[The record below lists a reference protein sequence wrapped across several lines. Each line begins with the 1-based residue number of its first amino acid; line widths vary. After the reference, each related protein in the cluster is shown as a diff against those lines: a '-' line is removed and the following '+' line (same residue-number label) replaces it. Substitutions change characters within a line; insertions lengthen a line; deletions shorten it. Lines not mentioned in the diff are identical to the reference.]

1 MSSRDDLKAEACR
14 IIDARRQE
22 IIDLGE
28 TILRNPET
36 GFNEVNT
43 ANLVAARLQGL
54 GLDPRQGLAVTGVK
68 GRKDCGGPGPTLAI
82 LGELDSLRVS
92 DHPHADPRT
101 GAAHA
106 CGHNAQVAGMVG
118 AAMGLLSG
126 TVLPELHGSLVFFA
140 VPAEEMIDVDERM
153 RRKAGNEIEFL
164 SGKAELIRLGHFDD
178 VDLAMMF
185 HTKTDTLAS
194 HVARSS
200 NGAIIKKIRFIGK
213 AAHAGGSPQKGINA
227 LNAASLAMS
236 AIAYQRETFY
246 DEDTIRVHP
255 IITRGGDAVS
265 VVPAEVTVET
275 FIRGKTLEGILDA
288 NRKVD
293 NALRG
298 AAIAVGA
305 SVEITTVPGYLPQA
319 NNEAMA
325 RLWGENVG
333 QVFGADQFEH
343 GTEHRTSSTDM
354 GDLEHI
360 MPAMQ
365 PYVAGAAGGGHT
377 SGYLLV
383 DHDSVYVKSAKLLAM
398 TAIDLLHDG
407 AASARRILRED
418 RPRMT
423 KEEYLEF
430 QRKLDATE
438 LFDPGSQPDG
448 VGS

>member
-1 MSSRDDLKAEACR
+1 MPSREHLKAEACR
-14 IIDARRQE
+14 VIDDRRQE

-36 GFNEVNT
+36 GFNETDT
-43 ANLVAARLQGL
+43 ADRVAAGLQGL
-54 GLDPRQGLAVTGVK
+54 GIEPQRGLAVTGVK
-68 GRKDCGGPGPTLAI
+68 GRKDGGAPGPTLA
-82 LGELDSLRVS
+82 LMGELDALRVP
-92 DHPHADPRT
+92 DHPHADPGT

-118 AAMGLLSG
+118 AAMGLLSAG
-126 TVLPELHGSLVFFA
+126 VLPRLSGSLVFFA

-153 RRKAGNEIEFL
+153 ARKARNELEFL

-178 VDLAMMF
+178 VDMAMMF

-200 NGAIIKKIRFIGK
+200 NGAIIKKVRFIGR

-227 LNAASLAMS
+227 LNAASLAMT

-246 DEDTIRVHP
+246 DDDTIRIHP

-265 VVPAEVTVET
+265 VVPAEVTLET

-298 AAIAVGA
+298 AATAIGA
-305 SVEITTVPGYLPQA
+305 SVEITTVPGYLPQT
-319 NNEAMA
+319 NNETMA
-325 RLWGENVG
+325 RLWGENAEG
-333 QVFGADQFEH
+333 LFGAGQFRL
-343 GTEHRTSSTDM
+343 GAEHRTSSTDF
-354 GDLEHI
+354 GDLAHI
-360 MPAMQ
+360 MPAVQ

-377 SGYLLV
+377 NAYLLV
-383 DHDSVYVKSAKLLAM
+383 DQDSVYVKSAKLLAM

-407 AASARRILRED
+407 AAAARRILRED
-418 RPRMT
+418 KPRMT
-423 KEEYLEF
+423 KEEYLEY

-438 LFDPGSQPDG
+438 LFQP
-448 VGS
+448 

>member
-1 MSSRDDLKAEACR
+1 MTSREELKAEACR
-14 IIDARRQE
+14 VIDARRRE

-36 GFNEVNT
+36 GFNEVGT
-43 ANLVAARLQGL
+43 ADLVAARLREL
-54 GLDPRQGLAVTGVK
+54 GLDPQQGLAVTGVK
-68 GRKDCGGPGPTLAI
+68 GRKDCGGSGPTLAI

-118 AAMGLLSG
+118 AAMGLLSAL
-126 TVLPELHGSLVFFA
+126 VLPELRGSLVFFA

-153 RRKAGNEIEFL
+153 QRKARNEIEFL
-164 SGKAELIRLGHFDD
+164 AGKAELIRLGHFDD

-194 HVARSS
+194 HVAKSS

-227 LNAASLAMS
+227 LNAASLAMT

-265 VVPAEVTVET
+265 VVPAEVTIET

-298 AAIAVGA
+298 AAMAVGA
-305 SVEITTVPGYLPQA
+305 SVEITTVPGYLPQT
-319 NNEAMA
+319 NNETMV

-333 QVFGADQFEH
+333 QVFGAGQFEH
-343 GTEHRTSSTDM
+343 GTEHRASSTDL
-354 GDLEHI
+354 GDLAHI

-398 TAIDLLHDG
+398 TAIDLLHDD
-407 AASARRILRED
+407 AAAARRILQED

-438 LFDPGSQPDG
+438 LFHPGSHPDG
-448 VGS
+448 RDT

>member
-1 MSSRDDLKAEACR
+1 MTSREELKAEACR
-14 IIDARRQE
+14 VIDARRRE

-36 GFNEVNT
+36 GFNEVGT
-43 ANLVAARLQGL
+43 AELVTARLREL
-54 GLDPRQGLAVTGVK
+54 GLDPQQGLAVTGVK
-68 GRKDCGGPGPTLAI
+68 GRKDCGGSGPTLAI

-118 AAMGLLSG
+118 AAMGLLSAV
-126 TVLPELHGSLVFFA
+126 VLPELRGSLVFFA

-153 RRKAGNEIEFL
+153 QRKARNEIEFL
-164 SGKAELIRLGHFDD
+164 AGKAELIRLGHFDD

-194 HVARSS
+194 HVAKSS

-227 LNAASLAMS
+227 LNAASLAMT

-265 VVPAEVTVET
+265 VVPAEVTIET

-298 AAIAVGA
+298 AAMAVGA
-305 SVEITTVPGYLPQA
+305 SVEITTVPGYLP
-319 NNEAMA
+319 
-325 RLWGENVG
+325 RPTTRPWS
-333 QVFGADQFEH
+333 VFGARTWA
-343 GTEHRTSSTDM
+343 GCSARASSSTVPSIAPAAPTWATWRTSCRRCSPTSPAPPGAVIPVATCSWTTIRST
-354 GDLEHI
+354 
-360 MPAMQ
+360 
-365 PYVAGAAGGGHT
+365 
-377 SGYLLV
+377 
-383 DHDSVYVKSAKLLAM
+383 
-398 TAIDLLHDG
+398 
-407 AASARRILRED
+407 
-418 RPRMT
+418 
-423 KEEYLEF
+423 
-430 QRKLDATE
+430 
-438 LFDPGSQPDG
+438 
-448 VGS
+448 

>member
-1 MSSRDDLKAEACR
+1 MRTKEDLKAEACR
-14 IIDARRQE
+14 LIDDCRQQ

-36 GFNEVNT
+36 GFNETNT
-43 ANLVAARLQGL
+43 ADLVAARLEGL
-54 GLDPRQGLAVTGVK
+54 GIEPRRGLAITGVK
-68 GRKDCGGPGPTLAI
+68 GRKECGAPGPALAI
-82 LGELDSLRVS
+82 MGELDALRVP
-92 DHPHADPRT
+92 DHPHADPRS

-118 AAMGLLSG
+118 AAMGLVSSR
-126 TVLPELHGSLVFFA
+126 VLPELGGVLVFFA

-153 RRKAGNEIEFL
+153 QRKARDEIEFL

-227 LNAASLAMS
+227 LNAASLAMT

-246 DEDTIRVHP
+246 DDDTIRIHP

-265 VVPAEVTVET
+265 VVPAEVTLET

-298 AAIAVGA
+298 AATAVGA
-305 SVEITTVPGYLPQA
+305 SVEITTVPGYLPQT
-319 NNEAMA
+319 NNQTMA
-325 RLWGENVG
+325 RLWGENAEG
-333 QVFGADQFEH
+333 LFGAGQFRL
-343 GTEHRTSSTDM
+343 GSEHRTSSTDF
-354 GDLEHI
+354 GDLAHI
-360 MPAMQ
+360 MPAVQ
-365 PYVAGAAGGGHT
+365 PYVAGASGGGHT
-377 SGYLLV
+377 NAYLLA
-383 DHDSVYVKSAKLLAM
+383 DQDAVYVKSAKLLAM

-407 AASARRILRED
+407 AAEARRILSED
-418 RPRMT
+418 KPRMT
-423 KEEYLEF
+423 RDEYLEF
-430 QRKLDATE
+430 QRRLDATE
-438 LFDPGSQPDG
+438 RFEP
-448 VGS
+448 

>member
-43 ANLVAARLQGL
+43 ANLVSARLQGL
-54 GLDPRQGLAVTGVK
+54 GLDSRQGLAITGVK

-126 TVLPELHGSLVFFA
+126 TVLPELRGSLVFFA

-153 RRKAGNEIEFL
+153 QRKARNEIEFL

-200 NGAIIKKIRFIGK
+200 NGAIIKKIRFVGK

-227 LNAASLAMS
+227 LNAASLALS

-354 GDLEHI
+354 GDLAHI

-398 TAIDLLHDG
+398 TAIDLLHDA

-438 LFDPGSQPDG
+438 LFDPGSQPEG
-448 VGS
+448 MGR

>member
-1 MSSRDDLKAEACR
+1 MP
-14 IIDARRQE
+14 I
-22 IIDLGE
+22 
-28 TILRNPET
+28 
-36 GFNEVNT
+36 
-43 ANLVAARLQGL
+43 
-54 GLDPRQGLAVTGVK
+54 
-68 GRKDCGGPGPTLAI
+68 
-82 LGELDSLRVS
+82 
-92 DHPHADPRT
+92 PRT

-118 AAMGLLSG
+118 AAMGLLSAA
-126 TVLPELHGSLVFFA
+126 VLPELSGSLVFFA
-140 VPAEEMIDVDERM
+140 VPAEEMIDVDGRM
-153 RRKAGNEIEFL
+153 RRKARNELEFL

-227 LNAASLAMS
+227 LNAANLAMT

-246 DEDTIRVHP
+246 DDDTIRIHP

-265 VVPAEVTVET
+265 VVPAEVTLET

-298 AAIAVGA
+298 AAMAVGA
-305 SVEITTVPGYLPQA
+305 SVEITTVPGYLPQT

-325 RLWGENVG
+325 RLWGDNAEELFGSG
-333 QVFGADQFEH
+333 QFAL
-343 GTEHRTSSTDM
+343 GTEHRTSSTDF
-354 GDLEHI
+354 GDLAHI
-360 MPAMQ
+360 MPAVQ

-377 SGYLLV
+377 NGYLLV

-407 AASARRILRED
+407 AGAAQRILRED
-418 RPRMT
+418 TPRMT
-423 KEEYLEF
+423 KQEYLDY

-438 LFDPGSQPDG
+438 VFHPDDSFG
-448 VGS
+448 QR

>member
-1 MSSRDDLKAEACR
+1 MASTEDLKAAACR
-14 IIDARRQE
+14 VIDDRRQE

-36 GFNEVNT
+36 GFNETGT
-43 ANLVAARLQGL
+43 AGLVAARLREL
-54 GLDPRQGLAVTGVK
+54 GLEPQQGLAVTGVK
-68 GRKDCGGPGPTLAI
+68 ARKECGAPGPALA
-82 LGELDSLRVS
+82 LMGELDALRVP
-92 DHPHADPRT
+92 DHPHADPGT

-118 AAMGLLSG
+118 AAMGLLSAG
-126 TVLPELHGSLVFFA
+126 VSPELGGSLVFFA

-153 RRKAGNEIEFL
+153 RRKARKEIEFL

-185 HTKTDTLAS
+185 HTKTDTIAS
-194 HVARSS
+194 HVAASS
-200 NGAIIKKIRFIGK
+200 NAAIIKKIRFIGR

-227 LNAASLAMS
+227 LNAASLAMT

-246 DEDTIRVHP
+246 DDDTIRIHP

-265 VVPAEVTVET
+265 VVPAEVTLET
-275 FIRGKTLEGILDA
+275 FIRGRTLEGILDA

-298 AAIAVGA
+298 AATAIGA
-305 SVEITTVPGYLPQA
+305 SVEITTVPGYLPQT
-319 NNEAMA
+319 NNESMA
-325 RLWGENVG
+325 RLWGGNAEE
-333 QVFGADQFEH
+333 VFGAGQFRL
-343 GTEHRTSSTDM
+343 GTEHRTSSTDF
-354 GDLEHI
+354 GDLAHI
-360 MPAMQ
+360 MPAVQ
-365 PYVAGAAGGGHT
+365 PYVAGATGGGHT
-377 SGYLLV
+377 NAYLLV
-383 DHDSVYVKSAKLLAM
+383 DQDSVYVKSAKLLAM

-407 AASARRILRED
+407 AAAARRILAED

-423 KEEYLEF
+423 RDEYLEF

-438 LFDPGSQPDG
+438 LFEP
-448 VGS
+448 

>member
-1 MSSRDDLKAEACR
+1 MTSREHLKAEACR
-14 IIDARRQE
+14 VIDDRRQE

-36 GFNEVNT
+36 GFNETDT
-43 ANLVAARLQGL
+43 ADRVAAGLQGL
-54 GLDPRQGLAVTGVK
+54 GIEPQQGLAVTGVK
-68 GRKDCGGPGPTLAI
+68 GRKDGGAPGPTLA
-82 LGELDSLRVS
+82 LMGELDALRVP
-92 DHPHADPRT
+92 DHPHADPGT

-118 AAMGLLSG
+118 AAMGLLSAG
-126 TVLPELHGSLVFFA
+126 VMPELSGSLVFFA

-153 RRKAGNEIEFL
+153 ARKARNELEFL

-178 VDLAMMF
+178 VDMAMMF
-185 HTKTDTLAS
+185 HTKTDTLGS

-200 NGAIIKKIRFIGK
+200 NGAIIKKVRFIGR

-227 LNAASLAMS
+227 LNAASLAMT

-246 DEDTIRVHP
+246 DDDTIRIHP

-265 VVPAEVTVET
+265 VVPAEVTLET

-298 AAIAVGA
+298 AATAIGA
-305 SVEITTVPGYLPQA
+305 SVEITTVPGYLPQT
-319 NNEAMA
+319 NNETMA
-325 RLWGENVG
+325 RLWGENAEG
-333 QVFGADQFEH
+333 LFGAGQFRL
-343 GTEHRTSSTDM
+343 GTEHRTSSTDF
-354 GDLEHI
+354 GDLAHI
-360 MPAMQ
+360 MPAVQ

-377 SGYLLV
+377 NAYLLV
-383 DHDSVYVKSAKLLAM
+383 DQDSVYVKSAKLLAM

-407 AASARRILRED
+407 AAAAHRILRED
-418 RPRMT
+418 KPRMT
-423 KEEYLEF
+423 KEEYLEY

-438 LFDPGSQPDG
+438 LFQP
-448 VGS
+448 

>member
-1 MSSRDDLKAEACR
+1 MTSREDLKAEACR
-14 IIDARRQE
+14 VIDARRQE
-22 IIDLGE
+22 IVDLGE

-36 GFNEVNT
+36 GFNEDKT
-43 ANLVAARLQGL
+43 ADLIAARLQGL
-54 GLDPRQGLAVTGVK
+54 GVEPERGLAITGVK
-68 GRKDCGGPGPTLAI
+68 GRRECGGPGPTLAL
-82 LGELDSLRVS
+82 LGELDALVVP

-118 AAMGLLSG
+118 AAMGLLSAA
-126 TVLPELHGSLVFFA
+126 VLPELSGSLVFFA
-140 VPAEEMIDVDERM
+140 VPAEEMIDVDGRM
-153 RRKAGNEIEFL
+153 LRKAHDELEFL

-200 NGAIIKKIRFIGK
+200 NGAVIKKIRFIGK

-227 LNAASLAMS
+227 LNAANLAMT

-246 DEDTIRVHP
+246 DDDTIRIHP

-265 VVPAEVTVET
+265 VVPAEVTLET

-298 AAIAVGA
+298 AALAVGA
-305 SVEITTVPGYLPQA
+305 SVEITTVPGYLPQT
-319 NNEAMA
+319 NNETMA
-325 RLWGENVG
+325 RLWGENAE
-333 QVFGADQFEH
+333 QVFGAGQFAL
-343 GTEHRTSSTDM
+343 GTEHRTSSTDF
-354 GDLEHI
+354 GDLAHI
-360 MPAMQ
+360 MPAVQ

-377 SGYLLV
+377 NGYLLV

-407 AASARRILRED
+407 AGAARRILRED
-418 RPRMT
+418 TPRMT
-423 KEEYLEF
+423 KQEYLDY

-438 LFDPGSQPDG
+438 VFHPDTRSDRG
-448 VGS
+448 DG